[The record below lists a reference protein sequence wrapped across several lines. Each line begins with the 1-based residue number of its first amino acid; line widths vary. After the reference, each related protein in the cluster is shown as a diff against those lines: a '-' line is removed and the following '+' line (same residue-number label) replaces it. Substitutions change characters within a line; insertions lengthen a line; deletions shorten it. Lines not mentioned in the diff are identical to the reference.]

1 MKRFGCLL
9 LCALLICA
17 VGCAKK
23 EDGLQTIYAVY
34 CKANMDYAGGKDSV
48 YVLKSEV
55 EGENCERI
63 ASTLLQKMIEAQGD
77 RYESPMPIGTSVLN
91 VKIEGDLAT
100 VNLSEEYAD
109 LSGIDLTMADSCIT
123 LTLCQIGTVERVQ
136 ILVEGNPL
144 PYRDRQIISDANVLL
159 SHMDDEMRLLRVRL
173 YFLDTDTNEL
183 SSEIRKIQMYE
194 GQSKAE
200 ALLEALLA
208 GPRSAE
214 LTTVI
219 PKSVEIRS
227 VQVDAGICYVN
238 LSKKFIENIPDSM
251 QEQQIVI
258 YSLVKSLCSVSD
270 VEAVQIAVEGET
282 ISYYGSVDISSPL
295 S

>member
-17 VGCAKK
+17 VGAKK

-109 LSGIDLTMADSCIT
+109 LSGIDLTMASSCIT
-123 LTLCQIGTVERVQ
+123 LTLCQIGTVERV
-136 ILVEGNPL
+136 
-144 PYRDRQIISDANVLL
+144 
-159 SHMDDEMRLLRVRL
+159 
-173 YFLDTDTNEL
+173 
-183 SSEIRKIQMYE
+183 
-194 GQSKAE
+194 
-200 ALLEALLA
+200 
-208 GPRSAE
+208 
-214 LTTVI
+214 
-219 PKSVEIRS
+219 
-227 VQVDAGICYVN
+227 
-238 LSKKFIENIPDSM
+238 PDF
-251 QEQQIVI
+251 
-258 YSLVKSLCSVSD
+258 
-270 VEAVQIAVEGET
+270 G
-282 ISYYGSVDISSPL
+282 
-295 S
+295 

>member
-200 ALLEALLA
+200 ALLRGTACGTEKCGVDNRDSQIGGRFALF
-208 GPRSAE
+208 RW
-214 LTTVI
+214 
-219 PKSVEIRS
+219 
-227 VQVDAGICYVN
+227 
-238 LSKKFIENIPDSM
+238 M
-251 QEQQIVI
+251 QGFVM
-258 YSLVKSLCSVSD
+258 
-270 VEAVQIAVEGET
+270 
-282 ISYYGSVDISSPL
+282 
-295 S
+295 

>member
-77 RYESPMPIGTSVLN
+77 RYKSPMPIGTSVLN

-208 GPRSAE
+208 GPGSAE

>member
-208 GPRSAE
+208 GPGSAE